1 MVYVTGDMHRDFRRL
16 VYFCFENNTSKD
28 DIMIILGDAGIN
40 YYGIDDYRLK
50 KQLSTLD
57 ITLFC
62 IQGNHEIRPE
72 NIKSYKEKEFKGG
85 KVYFEEEFPNILF
98 AKDGE
103 IYDFDGKSV
112 LVIGGAYSVDKD
124 YRIANNLGWWEDE
137 QPSEDT
143 KNKVLDML
151 DKGLGVDIVLTHT
164 CPYKYLPYEV
174 FLEGIDQSRVDQTT
188 EKFLDVVED
197 KLNYKKWYC
206 GHFHTNKIID
216 KMIFMFEDVRI
227 LSIIDDSSIIPS
239 LINLS

>member
-1 MVYVTGDMHRDFRRL
+1 MVYITGDMHRDFRRL

-40 YYGIDDYRLK
+40 YYGIDDNRLK
-50 KQLSTLD
+50 RQLSTLD

-62 IQGNHEIRPE
+62 IHGNHERRPE

-85 KVYFEEEFPNILF
+85 MVYFEEEYPNILF

-103 IYDFDGKSV
+103 VYDFDGKSV

-124 YRIANNLGWWEDE
+124 YRIANNLGWWDDE

-174 FLEGIDQSRVDQTT
+174 FLEGIDQSKVDQTT

-216 KMIFMFEDVRI
+216 KMIFMFEDARM
-227 LSIIDDSSIIPS
+227 LSIDESSIVSSFIQG
-239 LINLS
+239 I

>member
-1 MVYVTGDMHRDFRRL
+1 MTYITGDMHRDFRRL

-40 YYGIDDYRLK
+40 YYGIDDNRLK
-50 KQLSTLD
+50 RQLSTLD

-62 IQGNHEIRPE
+62 IHGNHERRPE

-85 KVYFEEEFPNILF
+85 MVYFEEEYPNILF

-103 IYDFDGKSV
+103 VYDFDGKSV

-124 YRIANNLGWWEDE
+124 YRIANNLGWWDDE

-174 FLEGIDQSRVDQTT
+174 FLEGIDQSKVDQTT

-216 KMIFMFEDVRI
+216 KMIFMFEDARM
-227 LSIIDDSSIIPS
+227 LSIDDNSIVSSFIQGI
-239 LINLS
+239 

>member
-40 YYGIDDYRLK
+40 YYGIDDNRLK
-50 KQLSTLD
+50 RQLSTLD

-62 IQGNHEIRPE
+62 IHGNHERRPE

-85 KVYFEEEFPNILF
+85 MVYFEEEYPNILF

-103 IYDFDGKSV
+103 VYDFDGKSV

-124 YRIANNLGWWEDE
+124 YRIANNLGWWDDE

-174 FLEGIDQSRVDQTT
+174 FLEGIDQSKVDQTT

-216 KMIFMFEDVRI
+216 KMIFMFEDARM
-227 LSIIDDSSIIPS
+227 LSIDDNSIVSSFIQGI
-239 LINLS
+239 

>member
-40 YYGIDDYRLK
+40 YYGIDDNRLK
-50 KQLSTLD
+50 RQLSTLD

-62 IQGNHEIRPE
+62 IHGNHERRPE

-85 KVYFEEEFPNILF
+85 TIYFEEEYPNILF

-103 IYDFDGKSV
+103 VYDFDGKSV

-124 YRIANNLGWWEDE
+124 YRIANNLGLWDDE

-174 FLEGIDQSRVDQTT
+174 FLEGIDQSKVDQIT

-216 KMIFMFEDVRI
+216 KMIFMFEDARM
-227 LSIIDDSSIIPS
+227 LSIDDNSIVSSFIQGI
-239 LINLS
+239 